1 MMKTD
6 VMKSLFYV
14 VSLMIMFLLSGC
26 ATGSLGTDLSIAI
39 LNQPDLEIVR
49 DGAPAY
55 LILVDAL
62 VERKPKDPRMLGAAT
77 QSYALYAGLLADD
90 QGRARRLSARARDY
104 GQRALCASN
113 KAACGV
119 QTMVFDDFK
128 MTLDNIRKR
137 DIGALY
143 SFTISWLLWVKTN
156 SDDLAAIAELP
167 KLEVALQRI
176 LELDEEYKM
185 GTAHVYMGILK
196 TLRPPMLGGKPDEAR
211 RHFERAI
218 ELSGGRNLG
227 AKVDFARNYARMMY
241 DRQLHDRLLD
251 EVLKAD
257 PEAPGLTLL
266 NNMAKR
272 DAIKL
277 LKDADEYF

>member
-6 VMKSLFYV
+6 VMKSLFYA
-14 VSLMIMFLLSGC
+14 VSLMIMFLFSGC
-26 ATGSLGTDLSIAI
+26 VAGSLGTDLSIAI
-39 LNQPDLEIVR
+39 LNQPDPEIVR

-77 QSYALYAGLLADD
+77 QSYTLYAGLFADD
-90 QGRARRLSARARDY
+90 QDRARRLSARARDY

-167 KLEVALQRI
+167 KLEAALQRI

-185 GTAHVYMGILK
+185 GTAHVYMGVLK
-196 TLRPPMLGGKPDEAR
+196 TLRPPVLGGKPDEAR

-227 AKVDFARNYARMMY
+227 AKVDFARSYARMMY